1 MIYYKKNHLPENLS
15 SLNELISGNNKTI
28 NEFMIYLINS
38 KKLNKKDIKNIFL
51 KYFDKKINIKIKKN
65 YILLISKFL
74 DELFPI
80 LLNQNHPKQA
90 SYQLLRFLN
99 EISPN
104 FEFVEKLLSKK
115 FIYKKLSEILSFSG
129 HITNMLAKDDTLLEI
144 LDPYYAIRLKG
155 NITIYKN
162 ELNKISFY
170 LENEETILNK
180 LRQLHRKL
188 KFQIIVS
195 VITNEL
201 RIENASYEFSILA
214 RAVLEKV
221 IEICHY
227 LFLKQNKLRKSFLDE
242 FGILAYGRL
251 ANNTMTSNS
260 DLDLV
265 FIFPDHNT
273 NFKNQKEYSNFYNIF
288 SKKIINF
295 LSSKTSEGILYEVD
309 TKLTPS
315 NKYSDLACKVSDF
328 VKFQKNQSYAWQKLA
343 LLKSELVFKN
353 SVFQNSLETILE
365 NIKEKKIN
373 LYDLKSE
380 INSMRKVNKNRS
392 KQNLLKNNEIR
403 LLNWYETKY
412 SLGGQR
418 DIEFLE
424 YFYKRKEF
432 DKVIENLVVKKLF
445 LKNVKSFYFILDQFI
460 NITFWNEKPENLP
473 NKVSKYLVEY
483 LDLKDLGSLK
493 KKISDHK
500 NQVHGYL
507 QEILNN

>member
-1 MIYYKKNHLPENLS
+1 
-15 SLNELISGNNKTI
+15 
-28 NEFMIYLINS
+28 
-38 KKLNKKDIKNIFL
+38 
-51 KYFDKKINIKIKKN
+51 
-65 YILLISKFL
+65 
-74 DELFPI
+74 
-80 LLNQNHPKQA
+80 
-90 SYQLLRFLN
+90 
-99 EISPN
+99 
-104 FEFVEKLLSKK
+104 
-115 FIYKKLSEILSFSG
+115 
-129 HITNMLAKDDTLLEI
+129 
-144 LDPYYAIRLKG
+144 
-155 NITIYKN
+155 
-162 ELNKISFY
+162 
-170 LENEETILNK
+170 
-180 LRQLHRKL
+180 
-188 KFQIIVS
+188 
-195 VITNEL
+195 
-201 RIENASYEFSILA
+201 
-214 RAVLEKV
+214 
-221 IEICHY
+221 
-227 LFLKQNKLRKSFLDE
+227 
-242 FGILAYGRL
+242 
-251 ANNTMTSNS
+251 
-260 DLDLV
+260 
-265 FIFPDHNT
+265 
-273 NFKNQKEYSNFYNIF
+273 
-288 SKKIINF
+288 
-295 LSSKTSEGILYEVD
+295 
-309 TKLTPS
+309 
-315 NKYSDLACKVSDF
+315 
-328 VKFQKNQSYAWQKLA
+328 